1 MAELKIHQMYLREL
15 SLHKFYVVTIY
26 TTETRITVLKVFFI
40 NVGVKSQLQNNT
52 KVTQKF
58 AIIFNGML
66 KILLGDS
73 NK

>member
-1 MAELKIHQMYLREL
+1 MYLREL